1 MTGIYEIENLVN
13 GNFYIGSA
21 VNIDKRWGQHR
32 SDLRKGKHI
41 NKHLQSAFNKYGENA
56 FKFMILEVVL
66 FPEGLIPLEQKYL
79 DELKPE
85 YNISPT
91 AGSLFGVKCTEE
103 TKKKMSKALK
113 GNKNRLGKHFS
124 EETKKK
130 ISEALKRK
138 PNNFLGKHHSEE
150 TKRKI
155 GEAHKNPSEET
166 RQKMSKAHR
175 GKSSGMK
182 GKHYPKMSEA
192 HMGKPNP
199 HKGHPVSEETKQ

>member
-1 MTGIYEIENLVN
+1 MTGIYEIENLMN

-32 SDLRKGKHI
+32 SDLRKGKHT

-91 AGSLFGVKCTEE
+91 AGSLLGMKCTDEHKRKIGMANRGNIPWDKGEKRSEVTKKKMSLARKGKMLGSHPSEE
-103 TKKKMSKALK
+103 TKKKM
-113 GNKNRLGKHFS
+113 R
-124 EETKKK
+124 
-130 ISEALKRK
+130 
-138 PNNFLGKHHSEE
+138 
-150 TKRKI
+150 
-155 GEAHKNPSEET
+155 EAHKGKPSL
-166 RQKMSKAHR
+166 
-175 GKSSGMK
+175 MK

-192 HMGKPNP
+192 LK
-199 HKGHPVSEETKQ
+199 KYWKQRRSLNERER